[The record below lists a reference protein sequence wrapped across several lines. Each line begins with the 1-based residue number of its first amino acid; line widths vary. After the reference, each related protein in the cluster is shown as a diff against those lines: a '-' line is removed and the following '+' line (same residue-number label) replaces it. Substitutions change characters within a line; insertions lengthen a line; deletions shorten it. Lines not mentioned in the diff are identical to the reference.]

1 MKRFIFIF
9 YCVVKMDFLCSLFW
23 PSYSLE
29 QHRKSE
35 EKLKMSSIEKDETQA
50 KVLGLAKDRDEFAK
64 LALERGKAL
73 EVRICLHVF
82 KKWYLVILYAYSF
95 GTIKPLRA
103 DEDLD
108 MGQRVLTS
116 HWEAIFFRSFL
127 TLGFH
132 LLVFNCQWY
141 NRWLYHNAKCK
152 N

>member
-1 MKRFIFIF
+1 MKQFIFIF

-73 EVRICLHVF
+73 EVRICLHIF
-82 KKWYLVILYAYSF
+82 RKWYLVILCAYSF

-108 MGQRVLTS
+108 IGQRVLTS
-116 HWEAIFFRSFL
+116 PWEAIFFQRLPIIGIWFTCFQL
-127 TLGFH
+127 PM
-132 LLVFNCQWY
+132 VQQV
-141 NRWLYHNAKCK
+141 AVP
-152 N
+152 